1 MMSPGKTWI
10 LVLCTSAVLLF
21 VSGVS
26 VSDGRQESSDSN
38 EARAKVNKGK
48 VSGESELDKAPQK
61 ARAQRNPLENDPD
74 AVAAGKKLF
83 GMHCVECHGESAEGT
98 RRAPNLRD
106 PEVQDAPPGAIFWV
120 LTNGIVWHG
129 MPVWSKLPEPQRWQL
144 VTYIKSLGT
153 KPQTPSNR

>member
-1 MMSPGKTWI
+1 MTSPGKACMA
-10 LVLCTSAVLLF
+10 VLCLAAVLLF
-21 VSGVS
+21 VAGVS
-26 VSDGRQESSDSN
+26 VSDGRQESSGSN

-48 VSGESELDKAPQK
+48 VSGQSKLDKAPQK
-61 ARAQRNPLENDPD
+61 ARARRNPLENDPD
-74 AVAAGKKLF
+74 AVAAGEKLF
-83 GMHCVECHGESAEGT
+83 RMHCVECHGESAEGT

-144 VTYIKSLGT
+144 VTYIRSLGT
-153 KPQTPSNR
+153 KPPTPSNR